1 MLPRTMAPLAYQG
14 RFPGWQTALHV
25 PEVPVPGVHVV
36 MAVPAPPTVADAT
49 AGDIV
54 LSASVVVLWQFVHV
68 LWALGKL
75 GVSMSCSPEYGLLY

>member
-1 MLPRTMAPLAYQG
+1 M
-14 RFPGWQTALHV
+14 HV

-54 LSASVVVLWQFVHV
+54 LSASVVKWFAASVVVLWQFVHV

>member
-1 MLPRTMAPLAYQG
+1 M
-14 RFPGWQTALHV
+14 HV

-36 MAVPAPPTVADAT
+36 IAVPAPPTVADAT

-54 LSASVVVLWQFVHV
+54 LSASVVKWFAASVVVLWQFVHV

>member
-1 MLPRTMAPLAYQG
+1 
-14 RFPGWQTALHV
+14 
-25 PEVPVPGVHVV
+25 

-54 LSASVVVLWQFVHV
+54 LSASVVKWFTASVVVLWQFVHV